1 MMNRTNRID
10 RRAALLCSTSLVA
23 TGLFGACPVAAADPP
38 RPTTLGLVIY
48 CYGLRRQAMRQQNPE
63 ADLFRPLP
71 FLQHVHALGAGG
83 MQAILGVLDVPE
95 VQQLTAFAERHGL
108 FIDAMVQPPQDAS
121 DLARFEG
128 EILTARDVAALAVRT
143 TIMPGRRYEQFKS
156 LAEFRES
163 QQRGQRM
170 LELAV
175 PVLEKHRVRLA
186 VENHKDER
194 VDERV
199 ALLRHLDCEF
209 IGACVDTGNS
219 FALLD
224 DPYGTIDALAPYAFT
239 VHLKDQALREYPDG
253 FLLGDVPLG
262 QGAFDL
268 PRMVTTLRKAQ
279 PNIRFVLELITRD
292 ALPVPC
298 LREDYWSTLPQVP
311 ASDLAR
317 TLRIVREEAA
327 EQLQQVQGLALD
339 QRLALEDANVRA
351 SLDFGKAKLGL

>member
-1 MMNRTNRID
+1 MNRGNRID
-10 RRAALLCSTSLVA
+10 RRAALLGSAGLVA
-23 TGLFGACPVAAADPP
+23 TGLFAADPVAAADPP
-38 RPTTLGLVIY
+38 QRTSMGLVIY
-48 CYGLRRQAMRQQNPE
+48 CRGFLRQAMRQRNAE
-63 ADLFRPLP
+63 FDLFRPLP

-83 MQAILGVLDVPE
+83 MQANLGVLE
-95 VQQLTAFAERHGL
+95 VSEVRQLTTFAERHGL

-121 DLARFEG
+121 DLARFER
-128 EILTARDVAALAVRT
+128 EIQTARDVGALAVRT

-170 LELAV
+170 LEWAV

-268 PRMVTTLRKAQ
+268 PRMVATLRKAH
-279 PNIRFVLELITRD
+279 PGIRFVLELITRD

-311 ASDLAR
+311 GSDLAR
-317 TLRIVREEAA
+317 TLRIVREHPA
-327 EQLQQVQGLALD
+327 ERLQQVHGLALD
-339 QRLALEDANVRA
+339 QQLALEDANLRA
-351 SLDFGKAKLGL
+351 SLDFGIAKLGL